1 MAQEPIS
8 DFITSYL
15 NPMPIER
22 QILLAKEMLSKTSYG
37 QKGLIRPVEVD
48 GRLKFE
54 STYIDPVRGRAG
66 QALKNIADTFQEAAQ
81 YISGFGIT
89 EIANIPAG
97 GIAPSVYRGYGQ
109 VLKDINTANSLT
121 GSNQFGAQI
130 LIHKAETGSKSII
143 DFMQQMRAEGTG
155 LVFATDEG
163 AMALNFSQ
171 GERVLTTEETLEA
184 MQSAGRGLF
193 TQDELFAAMQKGNAG
208 LSKLFAKLPKRLK
221 GVLSPRDISMS
232 DDLLQA
238 FLGPKIPLKTAG
250 IGSEQLMKQLA
261 DATLNVDVG
270 FEIAAKAF
278 GLNTSIKSS
287 AKQGDVAAYVED
299 LLTIKGGGSTQSQ
312 AYNFVNNVLDEIMG
326 AKGLDDA
333 AKAQIKNDFENLIRG
348 TVGTGGIDAAQAKY
362 GSELMKNRMGNLSH
376 GKSKEI
382 IKELFDEIEKGF
394 DGSSLVN
401 TDFAIRSRE
410 FLQKELS
417 NLSLKTDEQSI
428 MRATEIRRQLKQL
441 KFKDGEAVGLSQITV
456 RGSVRIGDKDYSY
469 KSAAQVQNFADRFKK
484 YGIITSISGLKSET
498 GVAAGTPILNF
509 SGLAEATERVYTD
522 PMLVAFHDAAFG
534 NQEDFKIMEAH
545 RRQVLQE
552 YQETL
557 KRGYLAEDS
566 EILKSIQYIA
576 DKNLDESL
584 EAQRFSR
591 GLNKEW
597 AERVMELHRSG
608 VKISDSPEFLNLL
621 HTYTQT
627 DLYKMKNGQRLP
639 VAGDVYRFAL
649 NSEASATAATNSER
663 FLGSEGIK
671 VGLQDEA
678 GNIFQEMEIAKFRV
692 SNHNILFHHNDIRKF
707 YHALG
712 GFDLDDKG
720 LPILGTY
727 MSEGKRRLGAA
738 MVRQPTSA
746 GEIIGLTRFE
756 DIESYRQIFG
766 GNRFFMKTLNEM
778 SQKDS
783 RYGGLY
789 MALQGSGVSD
799 DFINDNMMDTIEQ
812 LTINV
817 NDRLSGGSMRQ
828 FNKSYFERI
837 GMLAGSTA
845 NYSATQLIAMG
856 AEDPSLIGLGFRK
869 LRAEVEEMPL
879 EADLFKSVEDLL
891 NPQQKSQLGAM
902 TTQLAELREA
912 GKDTANLSES
922 FYKSFNQIIGGMDK
936 NLVTQRISKSYLG
949 LAADAVMNNENILGQ
964 YINRTTFIGHGLRQF
979 EEAFRGNATI
989 ERELLDKDLM
999 LGFPSAESTIDMTQ
1013 TFTSGEMN
1021 LSKTFTQ
1028 GRMIMQYQS
1037 QLAMD
1042 DERIAAK
1049 ALEKLYG
1056 KKALNLG
1063 ELGSSTV
1070 EQYGKIFGY
1079 LSQKTGFKAVI
1090 DEAFIR
1096 SGKINQNDL
1105 ILLAKNIADGMIQ
1118 ANASADVSDIRK
1130 AAESNNF
1137 EAVQD
1142 VLRAKNILGR
1152 GSMSIAEEIA
1162 NSSQYAL
1169 NAQTRIA
1176 RQTLINKQQEL
1187 ISRTTKESR
1196 TAAEVLLDQNKSLLE
1211 EIQADIIRSSDPDYG
1226 EIIKADLHARKMQ
1239 LGDNLLKG
1247 VSEISNNMGISGYE
1261 MMSSLEYAAGQR
1273 RLMPGILQKLPDATS
1288 ADNQGASLFHRY
1300 MDMAQKRQT
1309 YEKSVRNVD
1318 LRSTVN
1324 NLFSQL
1330 SDAQKAGILEK
1341 ELDLSFAD
1349 DFFGTGR
1356 TSQNVAGA
1364 IRNANVEGISAE
1376 ERQIGIALRQRMV
1389 YDQARA
1395 SDPMADAFINGSS
1408 ASNKIIQNVSDITE
1422 TTPGVVA
1429 DTLRELQRT
1438 GTRTVNET
1446 PYKRITKEV
1455 LREQFS
1461 KPTVQR
1467 ATAGIGLAI
1476 AASFLYQNKKD
1487 HTKEAMSGPPLL
1499 PGGSAYEQGYPN
1511 RVPEMQRIGGA
1522 GYTQGMN
1529 YKVSLYGN
1537 RDEVERFRQ
1546 EASGLTNGSVSSTM
1560 YNRIPDVAK
1569 DPYQSMARSY

>member
-15 NPMPIER
+15 NPMPMER

-37 QKGLIRPVEVD
+37 QKGLIRPIEVD

-54 STYIDPVRGRAG
+54 STYIDPIRARAG
-66 QALKNIADTFQEAAQ
+66 QAVRNVADTFQEAAQ

-89 EIANIPAG
+89 EIADIQAG
-97 GIAPSVYRGYGQ
+97 KAVPSVYRGYGQ
-109 VLKDINTANSLT
+109 VLKDINIANNLT
-121 GSNQFGAQI
+121 GSNQFNAQI
-130 LIHKAETGSKSII
+130 LIHKAEAGSKSII
-143 DFMQQMRAEGTG
+143 DFMQQMRAQGTG

-171 GERVLTTEETLEA
+171 GKRVLTTEETLEA
-184 MQSAGRGLF
+184 MQKAGRGLF
-193 TQDELFAAMQKGNAG
+193 SQDELFAAMQKGNAG

-238 FLGPKIPLKTAG
+238 FLGGQTKGLTVM
-250 IGSEQLMKQLA
+250 EDLA
-261 DATLNVDVG
+261 SKTLNVDVG

-278 GLNTSIKSS
+278 GLDTSKSS
-287 AKQGDVAAYVED
+287 AKQADVAAYIED
-299 LLTIKGGGSTQSQ
+299 LLTIEGKGSTQSQ
-312 AYNFVNNVLDEIMG
+312 AKTFVNNILNEIMN
-326 AKGLDDA
+326 AKGLDDT
-333 AKAQIKNDFENLIRG
+333 AKAQIRNDFENLIRT
-348 TVGTGGIDAAQAKY
+348 TVGTGEIDAAKAKY
-362 GSELMKNRMGNLSH
+362 GSQLIKDKMSNLSH
-376 GKSKEI
+376 EKSKEI
-382 IKELFDEIEKGF
+382 IKELFDEMEKGF
-394 DGSSLVN
+394 DGSSLIN
-401 TDFAIRSRE
+401 TKFAIRSRE

-428 MRATEIRRQLKQL
+428 MRATEIRRQLKEL
-441 KFKDGEAVGLSQITV
+441 TFKDGEAVGLSQVTV

-469 KSAAQVQNFADRFKK
+469 KSAAQIKRFADRFDK

-498 GVAAGTPILNF
+498 AVAAGTPILNL
-509 SGLAEATERVYTD
+509 SGLAEATDRVYTD

-552 YQETL
+552 FQETL
-557 KRGYLAEDS
+557 QRGYLTEDS
-566 EILKSIQYIA
+566 EILKSIRYIA
-576 DKNLDESL
+576 DRNLDESL

-608 VKISDSPEFLNLL
+608 VKITDSPEFLNLL

-627 DLYKMKNGQRLP
+627 DLYKIKNGQRLP

-649 NSEASATAATNSER
+649 NSEANALTGVKGAKRLLSGKGELVR
-663 FLGSEGIK
+663 
-671 VGLQDEA
+671 LQNEA
-678 GNIFQEMEIAKFRV
+678 GDIFAEMKIAKFRV
-692 SNHNILFHHNDIRKF
+692 SNHNILFHENDIRKF

-766 GNRFFMKTLNEM
+766 GNRFFTKTLDELA
-778 SQKDS
+778 QKDKKFL
-783 RYGGLY
+783 RLK
-789 MALQGSGVSD
+789 MALEGKGPSD
-799 DFINDNMMDTIEQ
+799 ELINKSMMNKIEQ
-812 LTINV
+812 LTIEV
-817 NDRLSGGSMRQ
+817 NDKLNGGVMRQ
-828 FNKSYFERI
+828 FNKQYFERI
-837 GMLAGSTA
+837 GMLSGA
-845 NYSATQLIAMG
+845 NAKYSATQLIAMG

-869 LRAEVEEMPL
+869 LRAEIEDMPL

-891 NPQQKSQLGAM
+891 NPQQQKQLGAM
-902 TTQLAELREA
+902 TASLAELRRQE
-912 GKDTANLSES
+912 KDVAELSKN
-922 FYKSFNQIIGGMDK
+922 FYESFNQAIKGLDS
-936 NLVTQRISKSYLG
+936 NLVLQRISGSYLG

-964 YINRTTFIGHGLRQF
+964 YINRTTFIGHGLKQF
-979 EEAFRGNATI
+979 EEAFRGNTAI
-989 ERELLDKDLM
+989 ERELLNKKLM

-1013 TFTSGEMN
+1013 TFTSG
-1021 LSKTFTQ
+1021 
-1028 GRMIMQYQS
+1028 RMIMQYQS
-1037 QLAMD
+1037 ELAMG

-1070 EQYGKIFGY
+1070 EQYGKMFGY
-1079 LSQKTGFKAVI
+1079 LSQKSGFNAVI

-1096 SGKINQNDL
+1096 SGKINKNDL
-1105 ILLAKNIADGMIQ
+1105 ILLAKNIADGMVE
-1118 ANASADVSDIRK
+1118 ATPNADVSDLRK
-1130 AAESNNF
+1130 AAESGNF
-1137 EAVQD
+1137 ETVQEA
-1142 VLRAKNILGR
+1142 LRSRGLLGK
-1152 GSMSIAEEIA
+1152 GSMSLAEEIA
-1162 NSSQYAL
+1162 NMSEYSL
-1169 NAQTRIA
+1169 NATTRTA
-1176 RQTLINKQQEL
+1176 RKALINRQQEL
-1187 ISRTTKESR
+1187 VSKTTKESR
-1196 TAAEVLLDQNKSLLE
+1196 TAAEILLDQNKNLLD
-1211 EIQADIIRSSDPDYG
+1211 EIQADIKRSLDPEYG

-1247 VSEISNNMGISGYE
+1247 VQDISDNMGISGYE
-1261 MMSSLEYAAGQR
+1261 MMSSLEYVGNQR
-1273 RLMPGILQKLPDATS
+1273 RVLPGILQKLPDATS
-1288 ADNQGASLFHRY
+1288 ADNQGAALFHRY

-1309 YEKSVRNVD
+1309 YEKSVRNVE
-1318 LRSTVN
+1318 LRSTIDD
-1324 NLFSQL
+1324 LFTKL
-1330 SDAQKAGILEK
+1330 SDAHRAGILDND
-1341 ELDLSFAD
+1341 LNLSFAD

-1356 TSQNVAGA
+1356 NSQNIASV
-1364 IRNANVEGISAE
+1364 IKNANIEGVSAE
-1376 ERQIGIALRQRMV
+1376 ERQIGIALRQRVV
-1389 YDQARA
+1389 YEQARFN
-1395 SDPMADAFINGSS
+1395 DPMADAFINGST
-1408 ASNKIIQNVSDITE
+1408 ASRRVVQTVSDITE

-1429 DTLRELQRT
+1429 DTLRELERT
-1438 GTRTVNET
+1438 GSRNISKN
-1446 PYKRITKEV
+1446 PYKRITREF
-1455 LREQFS
+1455 LSEQFA
-1461 KPTVQR
+1461 KPTVQKV
-1467 ATAGIGLAI
+1467 AIGVGLAI

-1487 HTKEAMSGPPLL
+1487 HTKEDIAGPPLL

-1511 RVPEMQRIGGA
+1511 RVPEISRIGGA
-1522 GYTQGMN
+1522 GYTAGMN

-1546 EASGLTNGSVSSTM
+1546 AASGLTNGGVSSTM
-1560 YNRIPDVAK
+1560 YNRIPDVAE